1 MTVRA
6 MYVTVGNF
14 FLSRIAYTFN
24 SRFEQYFHTGQRMVA
39 VYYGFTVGNIGYTI
53 NQYIAGFRIIGFKH
67 HADFNFNREHTYI
80 FNAHQLRI
88 LLAESIIR
96 RQSHF
101 DGIAYIFTVQRFFH
115 QRENTVITAMQISN
129 RLFGFV
135 QQLVVGIV
143 HFIMQ
148 GNYGIFNNRH
158 HAVLNRYLKVTL
170 RLFYHSRNQTI
181 GLL

>member
-24 SRFEQYFHTGQRMVA
+24 GRFEQYFHTGQRMVA
-39 VYYGFTVGNIGYTI
+39 VYYGFTIGNIGYTI

-67 HADFNFNREHTYI
+67 HADFDFNRKYAYI
-80 FNAHQLRI
+80 FNAYQLRI

-101 DGIAYIFTVQRFFH
+101 NGIAYIFAVQRFFH
-115 QRENTVITAMQISN
+115 QRENTVITPMQVSN

-135 QQLVVGIV
+135 QQLVVCIV

-158 HAVLNRYLKVTL
+158 HAVLNQYLKVTL
-170 RLFYHSRNQTI
+170 RLFYHSRN
-181 GLL
+181 